1 MKKVLPLFIK
11 ILLIH
16 FFVFFYS
23 HAKAEVTITALI
35 AETGPVSNIAQTIIE
50 AKRVV
55 QETINADGIG
65 IVGRGLITLDTID
78 TGCDPIKAG
87 TNVTAYLTNNQP
99 DILLGPTC
107 STSAVRIIEDI
118 SVPKKILTMS
128 SSASYPL
135 LSTIEDKDVFFR
147 TIPSDIQQSTSIANY
162 LISKNIREIIL
173 LYAEDN
179 YNSTLAQNFLKV
191 FTEQGGLV
199 LFNTLLTDK
208 TLINQQFINTFVDI
222 AIENDQPGLVMFL
235 HGNERTV
242 NLLEQFTNTVLSKLQ
257 ELEISGIFK
266 HHYGSDSML
275 TNQVKDLI
283 YSYVPIQLN
292 QNTTIVAQAT
302 SQSSQEFLAYA
313 NIMLNAGV
321 DPNSP
326 YSAISFDTMMLAAL
340 ALQHQS
346 KNNISQ
352 EDLSKSL
359 VSVANPPGI
368 VVGPANWETARSLL
382 LRGIEINYEGV
393 SGSVDFDINGDVEGM
408 YSLNQVTPDNVWSVK
423 PLEKFHPFKPRII
436 ID

>member
-1 MKKVLPLFIK
+1 M
-11 ILLIH
+11 
-16 FFVFFYS
+16 
-23 HAKAEVTITALI
+23 
-35 AETGPVSNIAQTIIE
+35 
-50 AKRVV
+50 
-55 QETINADGIG
+55 
-65 IVGRGLITLDTID
+65 
-78 TGCDPIKAG
+78 
-87 TNVTAYLTNNQP
+87 
-99 DILLGPTC
+99 
-107 STSAVRIIEDI
+107 
-118 SVPKKILTMS
+118 
-128 SSASYPL
+128 
-135 LSTIEDKDVFFR
+135 
-147 TIPSDIQQSTSIANY
+147 
-162 LISKNIREIIL
+162 
-173 LYAEDN
+173 
-179 YNSTLAQNFLKV
+179 
-191 FTEQGGLV
+191 
-199 LFNTLLTDK
+199 LTDK

-368 VVGPANWETARSLL
+368 VVGPGNWETARSLL

>member
-1 MKKVLPLFIK
+1 
-11 ILLIH
+11 
-16 FFVFFYS
+16 
-23 HAKAEVTITALI
+23 
-35 AETGPVSNIAQTIIE
+35 
-50 AKRVV
+50 
-55 QETINADGIG
+55 
-65 IVGRGLITLDTID
+65 VG
-78 TGCDPIKAG
+78 PIKAG

-107 STSAVRIIEDI
+107 SISAVRIIEDI

-135 LSTIEDKDVFFR
+135 LSTVEDKDVFFR

-283 YSYVPIQLN
+283 YSYGES
-292 QNTTIVAQAT
+292 T
-302 SQSSQEFLAYA
+302 
-313 NIMLNAGV
+313 
-321 DPNSP
+321 
-326 YSAISFDTMMLAAL
+326 
-340 ALQHQS
+340 
-346 KNNISQ
+346 
-352 EDLSKSL
+352 
-359 VSVANPPGI
+359 
-368 VVGPANWETARSLL
+368 
-382 LRGIEINYEGV
+382 
-393 SGSVDFDINGDVEGM
+393 
-408 YSLNQVTPDNVWSVK
+408 
-423 PLEKFHPFKPRII
+423 
-436 ID
+436 

>member
-1 MKKVLPLFIK
+1 M
-11 ILLIH
+11 
-16 FFVFFYS
+16 
-23 HAKAEVTITALI
+23 
-35 AETGPVSNIAQTIIE
+35 
-50 AKRVV
+50 
-55 QETINADGIG
+55 
-65 IVGRGLITLDTID
+65 
-78 TGCDPIKAG
+78 
-87 TNVTAYLTNNQP
+87 
-99 DILLGPTC
+99 
-107 STSAVRIIEDI
+107 
-118 SVPKKILTMS
+118 
-128 SSASYPL
+128 
-135 LSTIEDKDVFFR
+135 
-147 TIPSDIQQSTSIANY
+147 
-162 LISKNIREIIL
+162 
-173 LYAEDN
+173 
-179 YNSTLAQNFLKV
+179 
-191 FTEQGGLV
+191 
-199 LFNTLLTDK
+199 LTDK

-368 VVGPANWETARSLL
+368 VVGPGNWETARSLL

-393 SGSVDFDINGDVEGM
+393 SGSVDFDS
-408 YSLNQVTPDNVWSVK
+408 SLNLDGPAIFNSTLVLQGNATLQSILNVQGAADFDNTCLLYTS
-423 PLEKFHPFKPRII
+423 PSPR
-436 ID
+436 DQRGSRMPACG

>member
-1 MKKVLPLFIK
+1 MKKVLPLLMK

-23 HAKAEVTITALI
+23 NAKAEVTITALI

-50 AKRVV
+50 AKRVA

-65 IVGRGLITLDTID
+65 IVGRGLIRLDTID

-87 TNVTAYLTNNQP
+87 INMTSYLTNNQP

-107 STSAVRIIEDI
+107 STSAVRIIEDVSI
-118 SVPKKILTMS
+118 PKNILTMS

-135 LSTIEDKDVFFR
+135 LSTIEDKDLFFR

-162 LISKNIREIIL
+162 LISKNIKEIIL

-302 SQSSQEFLAYA
+302 SQSSEEFLAYA

-368 VVGPANWETARSLL
+368 VVGPGNWETARSLL

>member
-1 MKKVLPLFIK
+1 MKFFTFIIFK
-11 ILLIH
+11 II
-16 FFVFFYS
+16 FFYS
-23 HAKAEVTITALI
+23 TFVYAEVKVAALY
-35 AETGPVSNIAQTIIE
+35 AESGPVSQIAEAIAE

-55 QETINADGIG
+55 VETVNADGIG
-65 IVGRGLITLDTID
+65 IVGRGLITIDSID
-78 TGCDPIKAG
+78 TGCDPRKTEDNI
-87 TNVTAYLTNNQP
+87 NVYLKNNNP
-99 DILLGPTC
+99 EILLGPTC
-107 STSAVRIIEDI
+107 STSAVKVIEK
-118 SVPKKILTMS
+118 VTLPKNILTIS

-135 LSTIEDKDVFFR
+135 LSTIEDNDLFFR

-162 LISKNIREIIL
+162 LLSKNTKEIIL
-173 LYAEDN
+173 LYGDDN

-191 FTEQGGLV
+191 FTEQEGIV

-208 TLINQQFINTFVDI
+208 TVINQNFINTFVDI
-222 AIENDQPGLVMFL
+222 AIDNDQPSLVMFL

-242 NLLEQFTNTVLSKLQ
+242 NLLEVFTNTILNRLQ
-257 ELEISGIFK
+257 ELQISGIFN

-275 TNQVKDLI
+275 TNEIKNLI
-283 YSYVPIQLN
+283 YSYIPIQLN
-292 QNTTIVAQAT
+292 ENTTIVAQAT
-302 SQSSQEFLAYA
+302 SQSSEEFQSYA

-346 KNNISQ
+346 YNNYSK

-368 VVGPANWETARSLL
+368 TMGPGSWQAARALI
-382 LRGIEINYEGV
+382 LRGVEINYEGV
-393 SGSVDFDINGDVEGM
+393 SGSLDFDVNGDVEGL
-408 YSLNQVTPDNVWSVK
+408 YSLNQVTEENLWSVK
-423 PLEKFHPFKPRII
+423 PLEKLHPFEPRII